1 MTHQHH
7 TTDLDTVRQALGGER
22 RAPKQLSEALTGKPR
37 IGWTGG
43 DRWHIMAPL

>member
-1 MTHQHH
+1 MISIYLFKDMWNNMTHQHH

-37 IGWTGG
+37 IG
-43 DRWHIMAPL
+43 